1 MSLPIVR
8 HILVAVAFGVG
19 GALTSHA
26 ESSIVVANPLEYGAL
41 AAGNDAINNQI
52 SNQMAYQIGTSAL
65 QNTIAGEYSKIHEW
79 EKQYN
84 RYLKK
89 ADGYASTL
97 KASTTIYNE
106 GVRIF
111 ISLVKLKEA
120 IGSNPQGV
128 FATMSMNNLYMETAA
143 EMVSVFTLLKTAVA
157 EGGEKNMLTGSER
170 SETLWAINDKI
181 HSFHK
186 KLQKL
191 TLSIQYYTLN
201 DVWSSATV
209 GMVDKSNGTI
219 AKEAKARWKRVA
231 KSIH

>member
-8 HILVAVAFGVG
+8 HILVAMAFSVG
-19 GALTSHA
+19 AYGAHA
-26 ESSIVVANPLEYGAL
+26 EVSYAVINPLEH
-41 AAGNDAINNQI
+41 AAYIGGNDLIHKEINTQI
-52 SNQMAYQIGTSAL
+52 AYQVGTAGL
-65 QNTIAGEYSKIHEW
+65 QNTIAGEFNKIREW
-79 EKQYN
+79 ETQYN

-111 ISLVKLKEA
+111 MSLVKLKEA

-128 FATMSMNNLYMETAA
+128 LATMSMNNLYMETAA

-181 HSFHK
+181 HSFHR
-186 KLQKL
+186 KLQRL
-191 TLSIQYYTLN
+191 TLSIRYYTLN
-201 DVWSSATV
+201 DVWNSATA